1 VLGYQEVGN
10 YLHLA
15 NQPVEVALGQN
26 DDIAQLIISLGAT
39 IDFGLK
45 RSLEGR
51 SSSMTVKRT
60 VKDWIE
66 FGLKQLTEKISKQ
79 DSELFEPDIAPT
91 VSQPVDSPKTGW
103 KAYLK
108 EYEDRLKTSSTYT
121 SAAKTKLEAKKRR
134 LEELTDAKEF
144 LSEVQ
149 EILSK
154 HNAKSWY
161 ALYPSTETEEPK
173 TQSNPPI
180 SPSSPISEQEWVYVN
195 LSKGRFS
202 YRSERV
208 PQHLVAAYDELYEAC
223 YNGDNEKIQKL
234 CLPDCEPEANGVEG
248 DESPLNI
255 SVRYVTKTT
264 ESYYYPDWGNSSTP
278 LHV

>member
-1 VLGYQEVGN
+1 MLGYQEVDN

-15 NQPVEVALGQN
+15 SQPVEVALGQN

-51 SSSMTVKRT
+51 SSSRTVKRT

-66 FGLKQLTEKISKQ
+66 FGLKELTERISKQ
-79 DSELFEPDIAPT
+79 DSELSEPAITPT
-91 VSQPVDSPKTGW
+91 VPQPVDSPKTGW
-103 KAYLK
+103 KAYVK
-108 EYEDRLKTSSTYT
+108 EYEDRLKASSTGT
-121 SAAKTKLEAKKRR
+121 AAAKMEAKKRA

-173 TQSNPPI
+173 AQNNSSI
-180 SPSSPISEQEWVYVN
+180 QPSSPIPEQEWVYVN
-195 LSKGRFS
+195 LSIGRFS
-202 YRSERV
+202 FSAERV

-234 CLPDCEPEANGVEG
+234 CLPDCEPEANGVEEG
-248 DESPLNI
+248 ESPLNI
-255 SVRYVTKTT
+255 SVRYVAKTT
-264 ESYYYPDWGNSSTP
+264 EYYYPDWGNSSILTD
-278 LHV
+278 VVY